1 MLLAEAYC
9 SARFIRSSRAS
20 TASAAAPACSGVMYS
35 GVPTTPP
42 KLVLPVPVGDGPR
55 GPRRRAGFL
64 DKEPAEPV
72 QVGELGCRGVLPG
85 GSGQEFVQCQ
95 DQIGILGQ
103 SADLIEQLERAASG
117 TRRGES

>member
-1 MLLAEAYC
+1 
-9 SARFIRSSRAS
+9 
-20 TASAAAPACSGVMYS
+20 MYS

-42 KLVLPVPVGDGPR
+42 KLVLPVPAGDGPR

-72 QVGELGCRGVLPG
+72 QVGELGRRGVLPG
-85 GSGQEFVQCQ
+85 GSGQEFVQRQ

-103 SADLIEQLERAASG
+103 SADRIEQLERAASG
-117 TRRGES
+117 TWRGES